1 MKIICHRGLWSK
13 SSEHNSLKA
22 CLEGA
27 KYYDG
32 IEVDLKN
39 HNGKIVLSH
48 NPLAKN
54 QQAVQLESLFR
65 KTPKT
70 FFALNIKEDGLAPEL
85 KKLISRHK
93 IKNYMCFDLSLPE
106 SLQYQKEQL
115 KIFSRVGDLDPKPK
129 VYANDLVIDVFT
141 QSNFTK
147 ILRTLKGLK
156 GPHQLFFIS
165 PELHGDKVEENWS
178 KIKKFIQTSNHSA
191 YLCTDLPSK
200 ALQFFNH

>member
-54 QQAVQLESLFR
+54 QQAVQLESLLR

-70 FFALNIKEDGLAPEL
+70 FFAFNIKEDGLGPEL
-85 KKLISRHK
+85 RKLISRHK

-129 VYANDLVIDVFT
+129 VYPKGLVIDVFT
-141 QSNFTK
+141 QSNFTQ
-147 ILRTLKGLK
+147 ILRTLKRLK

-165 PELHGDKVEENWS
+165 PELHGHKVEENWS
-178 KIKKFIQTSNHSA
+178 KIKNFIQTSNHSA
-191 YLCTDLPSK
+191 FLCTDLPEK
-200 ALQFFNH
+200 ALQFFTR